1 MNEYG
6 TILRI
11 TREKLGITIEKA
23 SQDTKIS
30 INKLLAL
37 ETMEK
42 ETFPAE
48 TYLKGT
54 LTLYSRYLQLEPNK
68 ILELLELNTIQEK
81 PVEFDLISLQQNK
94 KKKQKKVLI
103 KLALL
108 FIIISGLVIGIFYR
122 RQFFSTIKNFIPKQE
137 EKQEISIE
145 NLEQI
150 EGLYER
156 EFFEGE
162 KVAIVGSNLTKEFTI
177 VSVNNAIIHI
187 GNKAIQLERNVP
199 YQIDVD
205 NDGSI
210 DYLFIMR
217 KQDIEN
223 NTLLIRIDPR
233 INNQNL
239 INGNVQ
245 SDTPFPSVD
254 SDSEI
259 ENILSQENRVPI
271 ELSLVFNEMTFFRVV
286 SNNEVLV
293 EKQSKNDETYAT
305 ILQDTG
311 TIYLSNDANVSITI
325 NDIAVNISIRTLP
338 LVFDILWVTEQ
349 GNEVL
354 KFVPRP

>member
-1 MNEYG
+1 M
-6 TILRI
+6 
-11 TREKLGITIEKA
+11 
-23 SQDTKIS
+23 
-30 INKLLAL
+30 
-37 ETMEK
+37 
-42 ETFPAE
+42 
-48 TYLKGT
+48 
-54 LTLYSRYLQLEPNK
+54 
-68 ILELLELNTIQEK
+68 
-81 PVEFDLISLQQNK
+81 EFDLISLQQNK

-103 KLALL
+103 RLALL

-122 RQFFSTIKNFIPKQE
+122 RQFFSTIKSFIPKQE

-233 INNQNL
+233 I
-239 INGNVQ
+239 
-245 SDTPFPSVD
+245 
-254 SDSEI
+254 
-259 ENILSQENRVPI
+259 
-271 ELSLVFNEMTFFRVV
+271 
-286 SNNEVLV
+286 
-293 EKQSKNDETYAT
+293 K
-305 ILQDTG
+305 
-311 TIYLSNDANVSITI
+311 
-325 NDIAVNISIRTLP
+325 
-338 LVFDILWVTEQ
+338 
-349 GNEVL
+349 
-354 KFVPRP
+354 